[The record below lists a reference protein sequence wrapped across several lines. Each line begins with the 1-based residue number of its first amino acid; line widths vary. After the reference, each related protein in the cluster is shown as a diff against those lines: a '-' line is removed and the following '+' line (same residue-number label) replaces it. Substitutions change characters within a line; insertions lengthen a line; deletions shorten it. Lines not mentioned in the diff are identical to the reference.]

1 MQIKEQDS
9 IYDGQ
14 YISIILLQQ
23 IGDIM
28 FVICKKMSRTVFLT
42 RSIASPKEQNTVI
55 LYLQLTLL
63 YIYCPK

>member
-28 FVICKKMSRTVFLT
+28 FVICKKNRFSVFFYMLKGDNKSQLKKT
-42 RSIASPKEQNTVI
+42 RPFFWKNTGPKI
-55 LYLQLTLL
+55 
-63 YIYCPK
+63 

>member
-28 FVICKKMSRTVFLT
+28 FVIGKKK
-42 RSIASPKEQNTVI
+42 SI
-55 LYLQLTLL
+55 
-63 YIYCPK
+63 